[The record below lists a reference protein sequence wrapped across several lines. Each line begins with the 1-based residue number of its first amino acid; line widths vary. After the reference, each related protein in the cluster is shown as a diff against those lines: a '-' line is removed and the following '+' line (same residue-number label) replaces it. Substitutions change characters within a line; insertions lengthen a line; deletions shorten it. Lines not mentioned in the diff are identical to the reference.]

1 MRRKRN
7 GLVAFAFSH
16 AKDAVAV
23 LVLVGIVSGGLNHF
37 ATAADV
43 QQKFGKLETKI
54 ELAVMEARKARIED
68 ELFRLRT
75 GTKDKGTSAQIERFE
90 SELRNVN
97 AKMRDLERSK

>member
-7 GLVAFAFSH
+7 GFIAFAFAH

-23 LVLVGIVSGGLNHF
+23 LVLAGMMVAGLNHF

-43 QQKFGKLETKI
+43 EKKFSTLSTKI
-54 ELAVMEARKARIED
+54 DLAVMEARKARIED

-75 GTKDKGTSAQIERFE
+75 GAKDKGTQAQIERFE

-97 AKMRDLERSK
+97 AKIRDLERK

>member
-1 MRRKRN
+1 MTERN
-7 GLVAFAFSH
+7 GYVTFAFAH

-23 LVLVGIVSGGLNHF
+23 LVLVGMGIAGINHF

-43 QQKFGKLETKI
+43 EKKFNALSTKI

-75 GTKDKGTSAQIERFE
+75 GPADKGTLAQIERFE

-97 AKMRDLERSK
+97 AKVRDLERK

>member
-7 GLVAFAFSH
+7 GFIAFAFAH

-23 LVLVGIVSGGLNHF
+23 LMLIGIGIAGLNHF

-43 QQKFGKLETKI
+43 QQKFDTLTTKI
-54 ELAVMEARKARIED
+54 DVAVMEGRKARIED

-75 GTKDKGTSAQIERFE
+75 GAKDKGTQAQIERFE

-97 AKMRDLERSK
+97 AKIRDLERK

>member
-1 MRRKRN
+1 MKRRRP

-23 LVLVGIVSGGLNHF
+23 LLLVGMGIAGLNHF

-54 ELAVMEARKARIED
+54 DLAVMEARKARIED

-75 GTKDKGTSAQIERFE
+75 GSKDKGSQAQIERFE

-97 AKMRDLERSK
+97 ARIRDPERK

>member
-1 MRRKRN
+1 MRRKRV
-7 GLVAFAFSH
+7 GFLCFALAH

-23 LVLVGIVSGGLNHF
+23 VIFTGMAIAGLNHF

-43 QQKFGKLETKI
+43 QQKFDTLTTKI
-54 ELAVMEARKARIED
+54 DVAVMEGRKARIED

-75 GTKDKGTSAQIERFE
+75 GREDKGTKAQIERFE

-97 AKMRDLERSK
+97 AKIRDLERK